1 LGRLLAEDVSGY
13 QQQADGEVHEDQPR
27 TFLVNAPKKEVA
39 RSLNANAEI
48 GSADLDIRTL

>member
-1 LGRLLAEDVSGY
+1 MSGY

-48 GSADLDIRTL
+48 GSADLDIRTLQNQ